1 MTSFLP
7 NIVLSFNDCWCRRG
21 FALDPQVVRLYGRL
35 SQSLWNISYILDHQ
49 RFYWVAEPA
58 ACQICRLFPLHQ
70 EGLCNFLFVYFGERK
85 SSKTLSFML
94 YHNLFLQGA
103 GRCVWELYPAGG
115 DPGHTR
121 HSQRSLPLAL
131 PEAVQQEE
139 LPQRNTEIENVTL
152 NNPAQYLNTF
162 V

>member
-70 EGLCNFLFVYFGERK
+70 EGLCNFLFVYFWERK

-94 YHNLFLQGA
+94 YHNLFFT
-103 GRCVWELYPAGG
+103 RCWTVCLRAISSWRRSGTYPALSTVSTSGSARSSSTRRTSPKEHI
-115 DPGHTR
+115 DRKCHT
-121 HSQRSLPLAL
+121 
-131 PEAVQQEE
+131 
-139 LPQRNTEIENVTL
+139 
-152 NNPAQYLNTF
+152 
-162 V
+162 